1 MYDLCRTMTR
11 VKQMPRIGFKAAK
24 KQVLACIEQGLVS
37 HEVRRQIDDKNYL
50 FSGNASLTDI
60 KQIISR
66 CSGTQY
72 ISSPHHLNEDIEV
85 HIVKTTFGYRRWYIK
100 WYFLEPNVVFIG
112 VHVRD

>member
-1 MYDLCRTMTR
+1 M
-11 VKQMPRIGFKAAK
+11 
-24 KQVLACIEQGLVS
+24 LACIDPGFVH
-37 HEVRRQIDDKNYL
+37 HEVRRQIDKKNYL

-66 CSGTQY
+66 CSGIHY
-72 ISSPHHLNEDIEV
+72 SSSPNHLNEDIEV

-112 VHVRD
+112 VHARD